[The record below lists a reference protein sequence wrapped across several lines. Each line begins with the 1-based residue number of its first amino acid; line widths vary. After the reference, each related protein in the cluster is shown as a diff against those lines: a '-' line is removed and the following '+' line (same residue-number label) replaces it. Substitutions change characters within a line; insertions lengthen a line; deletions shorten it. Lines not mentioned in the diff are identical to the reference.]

1 MQHGSFLHLHIVCNR
16 WTNQTADMQHTHVQL
31 ALCLPQVDQPDGW
44 YAAASLIGSI
54 ASLGV
59 PQARAIGGGGLV
71 KPILWVLKSELPE
84 CQGAAMRA
92 LSHLAREPQ
101 ACATLAQVGQTTSQG
116 SS

>member
-1 MQHGSFLHLHIVCNR
+1 MAHFR
-16 WTNQTADMQHTHVQL
+16 L

-101 ACATLAQVGQTTSQG
+101 ACATLAQGG
-116 SS
+116 PEDL

>member
-1 MQHGSFLHLHIVCNR
+1 MQR
-16 WTNQTADMQHTHVQL
+16 THCLL
-31 ALCLPQVDQPDGW
+31 AFWLPQVDQPDGW

-59 PQARAIGGGGLV
+59 PQARAIGGGGLI

-101 ACATLAQVGQTTSQG
+101 ACATLAQVGQKPVG
-116 SS
+116 GLADHVAL